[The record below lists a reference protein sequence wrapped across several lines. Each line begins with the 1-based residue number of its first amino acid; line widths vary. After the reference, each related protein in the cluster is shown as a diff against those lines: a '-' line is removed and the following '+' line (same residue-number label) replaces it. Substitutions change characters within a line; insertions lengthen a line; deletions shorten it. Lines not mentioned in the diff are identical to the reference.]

1 MDGTRLAD
9 ALVIMLSLFK
19 RALKDFVDDD
29 CPSLA
34 AGLAYYTVFALPA
47 VLFLL
52 LTVIGV
58 IFDPR
63 TVQEQLVEQFGGM
76 LGSKA
81 GAQIETMVQSAS
93 TRTEGGGLRVMAS
106 VAMLIFGAS
115 GAFMQ
120 LQKALNRTWEV
131 KPDPRQGGVKN
142 FIVKRIL
149 SFGLLLTVAFLMIV
163 SLAVSALL
171 TAFGDYLG
179 NMLGGLSDVVLQVMQ
194 LVLSFLVLA
203 VLFAIIFKFLPDAE
217 VTWRDTRLGA
227 LVTAALFTLGKFAIG
242 FYLGRSDP
250 GSAFGAAGALAIILI
265 WVYYTS
271 MIVLLGAEFTQ
282 VWAMSRG
289 ESIRPEKG
297 AVRLS
302 A

>member
-1 MDGTRLAD
+1 MVQL
-9 ALVIMLSLFK
+9 IK
-19 RALKDFVDDD
+19 RAVKDFIDDD
-29 CPSLA
+29 CMSMA

-52 LTVIGV
+52 LTIIGV

-63 TVQEQLVEQFGGM
+63 TVQEQLVQQFGGM

-81 GAQIETMVQSAS
+81 GGQIETMVQSAS
-93 TRTEGGGLRVMAS
+93 TRTEGGGFRLVAS
-106 VAMLIFGAS
+106 IAMLMFGAS

-131 KPDPRQGGVKN
+131 KPDPKQGGVKN
-142 FIVKRIL
+142 FIMKRIL
-149 SFGLLLTVAFLMIV
+149 SFGLLITVAFLMIV

-179 NMLGGLSDVVLQVMQ
+179 NMVGGLSDILLQILQ
-194 LVLSFLVLA
+194 IVLSFFVLA
-203 VLFAIIFKFLPDAE
+203 VLFAILFKYLPDAE
-217 VTWRDTRLGA
+217 VSWRDTRVGA

-289 ESIRPEKG
+289 QSIRPEKG
-297 AVRLS
+297 AIRLT